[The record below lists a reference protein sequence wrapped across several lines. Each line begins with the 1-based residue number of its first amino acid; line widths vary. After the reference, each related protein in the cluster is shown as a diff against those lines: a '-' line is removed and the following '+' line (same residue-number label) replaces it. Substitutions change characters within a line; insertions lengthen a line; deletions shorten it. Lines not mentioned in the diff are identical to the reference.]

1 MVIIVV
7 LVNTV
12 IISASV
18 SGGTTVYELQTQCYY
33 IVI

>member
-7 LVNTV
+7 LVNTVIIVVLGNTV

-18 SGGTTVYELQTQCYY
+18 SGGTTVY
-33 IVI
+33 

>member
-1 MVIIVV
+1 MVIIVVLVNTVIIVV

-18 SGGTTVYELQTQCYY
+18 SGGTTVY
-33 IVI
+33 